1 MASEIQKLVSENG
14 NEMYIMRED
23 LLSFSMGGNKVRIA
37 EAFFRDMQKKKCDA
51 MLIYGEKHSNL

>member
-23 LLSFSMGGNKVRIA
+23 LLSFLQQGD
-37 EAFFRDMQKKKCDA
+37 FLRDDLFTWRK
-51 MLIYGEKHSNL
+51 

>member
-1 MASEIQKLVSENG
+1 MASEIQKLISENG

-37 EAFFRDMQKKKCDA
+37 EAFSGYA
-51 MLIYGEKHSNL
+51 EEKM